1 MKSGVG
7 QEKQITSNSHGTNLK
22 QGLTLLNEEQFDEI
36 MLYLQLTTTQIRF
49 KLSLDQFGEFFL
61 SLQLGT
67 AIYSDKLTKSNF
79 AIFTNIYIFGFTLQI
94 FVYKLIHFL
103 HQNIGNPDL
112 VIISTI
118 NNDMNCCKIGIIG

>member
-7 QEKQITSNSHGTNLK
+7 QEKQITFNSHGTNLK

-67 AIYSDKLTKSNF
+67 AIYKVINCQNQISQSLQRF
-79 AIFTNIYIFGFTLQI
+79 IY
-94 FVYKLIHFL
+94 
-103 HQNIGNPDL
+103 L
-112 VIISTI
+112 V
-118 NNDMNCCKIGIIG
+118 